1 MNKKRFP
8 KFFSLLLILTF
19 LTNLNVFAT
28 ELNTT
33 QDETLKNIEV
43 ITDNDTEFKTK
54 AIFSTGREETVTINK
69 ENGQVL
75 VKEDDKKLA
84 EYNIDEIITIEN
96 KDTYTENN

>member
-54 AIFSTGREETVTINK
+54 AIFSTGRE
-69 ENGQVL
+69 
-75 VKEDDKKLA
+75 
-84 EYNIDEIITIEN
+84 
-96 KDTYTENN
+96 

>member
-54 AIFSTGREETVTINK
+54 AIFSTGRDYVRF
-69 ENGQVL
+69 
-75 VKEDDKKLA
+75 
-84 EYNIDEIITIEN
+84 
-96 KDTYTENN
+96 